1 MKNVIEKIIELELEM
16 FLTVPTDGRYSC
28 QEDPEGFRL
37 HRRAQFGIWSED
49 TLQSYLDD
57 LDRAKEKAI
66 NLMTIKYARMDNLL
80 PAENLNPQIDD
91 IVAIQLRWQKEM
103 VRKYPYLMAG
113 ARHLAGAD
121 GSQGTSF
128 ETYLRA
134 ELETYSNGT
143 LELLHRDLINY
154 AKAGVNGSEKIY
166 AYLLKEMGYDSI
178 ATADQAQKQKSRGL
192 I

>member
-28 QEDPEGFRL
+28 QEDPGGFRL
-37 HRRAQFGIWSED
+37 HRRAQFSIWSED

-80 PAENLNPQIDD
+80 LAENFNPQIDE

-113 ARHLAGAD
+113 ARHLAAAD

-134 ELETYSNGT
+134 ELETYSDAT
-143 LELLHRDLINY
+143 LALLHRDVTTY
-154 AKAGVNGSEKIY
+154 AKEGTNGSEKIY
-166 AYLLKEMGYDSI
+166 AYLVKQVGYESI
-178 ATADQAQKQKSRGL
+178 AKADQAQKQKSR
-192 I
+192 

>member
-28 QEDPEGFRL
+28 QEDPGGFRL
-37 HRRAQFGIWSED
+37 HRRAQFSIWSED

-80 PAENLNPQIDD
+80 PAENFNPQIDE

-113 ARHLAGAD
+113 ARHLAPAD

-134 ELETYSNGT
+134 ELETYSDAT
-143 LELLHRDLINY
+143 LALLHRDVTTY
-154 AKAGVNGSEKIY
+154 AKEGTNGSEKIY
-166 AYLLKEMGYDSI
+166 AYLVKQVGYESI
-178 ATADQAQKQKSRGL
+178 AKADQAQKQKSR
-192 I
+192 

>member
-28 QEDPEGFRL
+28 QEDPGGFRL
-37 HRRAQFGIWSED
+37 HRRAQFSIWSED

-57 LDRAKEKAI
+57 LNRAKKKAI

-91 IVAIQLRWQKEM
+91 IVAIQLRWQREM
-103 VRKYPYLMAG
+103 ARRYPHLMAG
-113 ARHLAGAD
+113 ARHLAEAD

-134 ELETYSNGT
+134 ELETYSDAT
-143 LELLHRDLINY
+143 LALLHRDVITY
-154 AKAGVNGSEKIY
+154 AKAGTNGSEKIY
-166 AYLLKEMGYDSI
+166 AYLVRELGYDSLE
-178 ATADQAQKQKSRGL
+178 TANQVQKQKSR
-192 I
+192 

>member
-16 FLTVPTDGRYSC
+16 FLTVPADGRYSC
-28 QEDPEGFRL
+28 QEDLEGFRL
-37 HRRAQFGIWSED
+37 HRRAQFSIWSED

-57 LDRAKEKAI
+57 LDRAKKKAI

-91 IVAIQLRWQKEM
+91 IVAIQLRWQKEV

-134 ELETYSNGT
+134 ELETYSDGT
-143 LELLHRDLINY
+143 LELLHRDVLNY

-166 AYLLKEMGYDSI
+166 AYLVKQVGYESI
-178 ATADQAQKQKSRGL
+178 EKADQAQKQKSR
-192 I
+192 